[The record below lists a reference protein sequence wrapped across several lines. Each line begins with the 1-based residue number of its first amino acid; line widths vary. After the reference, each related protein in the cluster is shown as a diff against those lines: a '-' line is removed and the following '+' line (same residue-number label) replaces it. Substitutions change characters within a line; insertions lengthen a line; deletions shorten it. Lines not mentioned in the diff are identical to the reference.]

1 MRKEFEAEGLGVLAV
16 SLSSNKT
23 QVPAYA
29 RRHGFHGPVTYFTDE
44 DGLERIN
51 LTNVP
56 TTYFVS
62 ADGKVLGMAKGGR
75 SKRFFRKKARE
86 LLSGEM
92 AEKAAGLGGELKE

>member
-1 MRKEFEAEGLGVLAV
+1 MRKEFEAQGLGVLAV
-16 SLSSNKT
+16 SLSSNKKE
-23 QVPAYA
+23 VPAYA
-29 RRHGFHGPVTYFTDE
+29 RRHGFNGPVTYFTDE
-44 DGLERIN
+44 EGLERIK

-75 SKRFFRKKARE
+75 SRRFFRKKAQE

-92 AEKAAGLGGELKE
+92 KQKADLGSEGDR